1 MKLKRL
7 QKMSYFL
14 HITLKILSVG
24 AILIAALAIVLK
36 LFNRNNISINKM
48 ELNTILNFNTE
59 YFVGNDIS
67 QYVQTEE
74 WLTVGISVLY
84 AILIAWMLWIASTIF
99 KDLAAE
105 FTPFNDVEIKRLHRI
120 AQLML
125 VYALG
130 PQILYSALH
139 TILIPG
145 YSIHLGLDMAFFFAI
160 IFYCLTEIF
169 RYGAALQKESDET
182 L

>member
-24 AILIAALAIVLK
+24 AILVAALAIVLK

-125 VYALG
+125 GLCVRSTNF
-130 PQILYSALH
+130 ILSFAH
-139 TILIPG
+139 NFNT
-145 YSIHLGLDMAFFFAI
+145 GL
-160 IFYCLTEIF
+160 
-169 RYGAALQKESDET
+169 
-182 L
+182 

>member
-24 AILIAALAIVLK
+24 AILVAALAIVLK

-59 YFVGNDIS
+59 YFVGDDI
-67 QYVQTEE
+67 
-74 WLTVGISVLY
+74 Y